1 MKFNLYNISILILS
15 IIYVIVNFV
24 YKKPENIV
32 IFTSL
37 ILLISYFSEKF
48 IESIVIAYIISI
60 LYGIFKNFHLLEN
73 FKQHEYSIKYDNN
86 LQKIKH
92 NKKKKINTKEKNN
105 KFDIEETKNMIMTLL
120 DTNLLSNF
128 INSLRKKNTKITK
141 QKIDINSLKPIK
153 NKLDNIKINSMRE
166 KINND
171 IIIVSKDLF
180 IIDGHHR
187 WFSKQSLLNQ
197 NLSYNVKINKN
208 IDIEVIDLD
217 IKTFV
222 KQLMDYKRAYNKEQ
236 LNQLSFDKTKL
247 NQAKILINNIKN
259 DINKLDTYYQDLN
272 NIKLL

>member
-1 MKFNLYNISILILS
+1 MKFNLYNISILSLS
-15 IIYVIVNFV
+15 IIYVIVNFI

-37 ILLISYFSEKF
+37 ILLISYFSDKF

-73 FKQHEYSIKYDNN
+73 FKQPEYSIKYDNN
-86 LQKIKH
+86 LRKIKP
-92 NKKKKINTKEKNN
+92 KKIKKPEPVENN
-105 KFDIEETKNMIMTLL
+105 NQDLEETKNTIM
-120 DTNLLSNF
+120 NLLETTILNNF
-128 INSLRKKNTKITK
+128 ISSLRKKNVKITK
-141 QKIDINSLKPIK
+141 QKVDINSLKPIK
-153 NKLDNIKINSMRE
+153 SKLDNSKINSMRE
-166 KINND
+166 KINNN

-197 NLSYNVKINKN
+197 NLSYNVEVNKI

-217 IKTFV
+217 IKAFV

-236 LNQLSFDKTKL
+236 LNQLSFDKKKL
-247 NQAKILINNIKN
+247 NEAKILITNIKN
-259 DINKLDTYYQDLN
+259 DINKLDKYYHDLN